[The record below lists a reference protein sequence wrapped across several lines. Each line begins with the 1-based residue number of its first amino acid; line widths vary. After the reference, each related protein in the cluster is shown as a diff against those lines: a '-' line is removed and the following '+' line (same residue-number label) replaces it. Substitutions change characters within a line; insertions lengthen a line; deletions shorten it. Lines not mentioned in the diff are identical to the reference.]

1 MSAPLSSIRSTRVE
15 DRWSDD
21 YKRRL
26 SSAEEAAGLI
36 EDGASVVQPLIA
48 GEPPAI
54 LAAIADRA
62 RAGGFTNLTM
72 RALLP
77 FSATKATVLDPDLKD
92 VIHWDSLFLGG
103 ADRAAVAE
111 GRATFTPNFFHQV
124 PRLLSEFIPVD
135 VCIADV
141 SPMDSHGYMSLGV
154 SVDYTSTA
162 ARVADKL
169 IVEVNEHMPRT
180 HGRSFIHISE
190 VDAVVE
196 NHNPLPE
203 LPNPPLR
210 PEDEAIGQVIAEMVP
225 NGATVQL
232 GIGGVPN
239 AVAQYLRDHKD
250 LGIHSEMFTDSM
262 VDLIE
267 DGVANGVNKAL
278 HPRKAIF
285 TFAAGSERMYR
296 FLDDNPYC
304 EAHPVSWTNSPD
316 IIAQNNDLISVNSAI
331 EIDLSG
337 QTCSESIG
345 PVQFSGTGGQ
355 ADFVRGAFNSP
366 GGKSFL
372 ALYSTAKSG
381 EVSRIVPTLTPGAAV
396 TTPRQDVQYVVT
408 EYGVAMLKGKS
419 VSERARALIAIAH
432 PKFRDE
438 LTEQAKQLTYL

>member
-1 MSAPLSSIRSTRVE
+1 MDDRWQEEYRRKVTSADDAAALIPDGSSI
-15 DRWSDD
+15 
-21 YKRRL
+21 
-26 SSAEEAAGLI
+26 
-36 EDGASVVQPLIA
+36 VQPLIA
-48 GEPPAI
+48 GEPPAV
-54 LAAIADRA
+54 LAAIAKRA
-62 RAGGFTNLTM
+62 RSGGFTNLTM

-77 FSATKATVLDPDLKD
+77 FSATKATVLDPELKD
-92 VIHWDSLFLGG
+92 VIRWDSLFVGG

-111 GRATFTPNFFHQV
+111 GRAGFTPNFFHQV

-135 VCIADV
+135 VCIATV
-141 SPMDSHGYMSLGV
+141 SPMDKHGYMSLGV

-162 ARVADKL
+162 ARVAKVL
-169 IVEVNEHMPRT
+169 ILETNSHMPRT

-190 VDAVVE
+190 ATAIVE
-196 NHNPLPE
+196 NENPLPE
-203 LPNPPLR
+203 LPTPAMR
-210 PEDEAIGQVIAEMVP
+210 DEDEAIGKAIAEMVP
-225 NGATVQL
+225 NGATIQL

-239 AVAQYLRDHKD
+239 AVAQYLGQHED

-267 DGVANGVNKAL
+267 DGVANGVRKTL
-278 HPRKAIF
+278 HPRKAVF
-285 TFAAGSERMYR
+285 TFAAGSEKLYR

-304 EAHPVSWTNSPD
+304 EAHPVSYTNSPD
-316 IIAQNNDLISVNSAI
+316 VIAQNNELISVNAAI

-337 QTCSESIG
+337 QCCAESIG

-366 GGKSFL
+366 DGKSFL

-381 EVSRIVPTLTPGAAV
+381 EVSRIVPTLTPGAVV
-396 TTPRQDVQYVVT
+396 TTPRQDVHYVVS

-419 VSERARALIAIAH
+419 VSERAKSLIALAH

-438 LTEQAKQLTYL
+438 LAAAAKQLSYL

>member
-1 MSAPLSSIRSTRVE
+1 MDDRWQEEYRRKVTSADDAAALIPDGSSI
-15 DRWSDD
+15 
-21 YKRRL
+21 
-26 SSAEEAAGLI
+26 
-36 EDGASVVQPLIA
+36 VQPLIA
-48 GEPPAI
+48 GEPPAV
-54 LAAIADRA
+54 LAAIAKRA
-62 RAGGFTNLTM
+62 RSGGFTNLTM

-92 VIHWDSLFLGG
+92 VIRWDSLFVGG

-111 GRATFTPNFFHQV
+111 GRAGFTPNFFHQV
-124 PRLLSEFIPVD
+124 PRLLSEIIPVD
-135 VCIADV
+135 VCIATV
-141 SPMDSHGYMSLGV
+141 SPMDKHGYMSLGV

-162 ARVADKL
+162 ARVAKIL
-169 IVEVNEHMPRT
+169 ILETNSHMPRT

-190 VDAVVE
+190 ASAIVE
-196 NHNPLPE
+196 NENPLPE
-203 LPNPPLR
+203 LPTPAMR
-210 PEDEAIGQVIAEMVP
+210 DEDEAIGKAIAEMVP
-225 NGATVQL
+225 NGATIQL

-239 AVAQYLRDHKD
+239 AVAQYLRQHED

-267 DGVANGVNKAL
+267 DGVANGVRKTL
-278 HPRKAIF
+278 HPRKAVF
-285 TFAAGSERMYR
+285 TFAAGSEKLYR

-304 EAHPVSWTNSPD
+304 EAHPVSYTNNPD
-316 IIAQNNDLISVNSAI
+316 VIAQNNELISVNAAI

-337 QTCSESIG
+337 QCCAESIG

-366 GGKSFL
+366 DGKSFL

-381 EVSRIVPTLTPGAAV
+381 EVSRIVPTLTPGAVV
-396 TTPRQDVQYVVT
+396 TTPRQDVHYVVS

-419 VSERARALIAIAH
+419 VSERAKSLIALAH

-438 LTEQAKQLTYL
+438 LKAAAKKLRY